1 MDVAPCPIEG
11 AQRKASAA
19 DRRTEPR
26 RGEHATRVPPGPNL
40 RGQGATIPERRAPRR
55 IPDVDRG
62 PRGWVPRHRGPLP
75 RCERGNGPRSCWC
88 RRRAG
93 RCPRAGAG
101 RSAGHGR
108 HRRTVASMVKRR
120 AELACS
126 SLGGQAATCPGD
138 PGHITAPQ
146 GSLPAP
152 RPGEAHPR
160 RPHPA
165 RRPPQPRPGRP
176 QAPTATTP
184 MFHRCRPDDTDV
196 PSMLLRPH
204 RWSARPAPLRSQA
217 HHRLDGQPAGRLGV
231 GTVGVRPSGG
241 PRVHSSNRSRG
252 RTKELRSP
260 APIEGNAPTL
270 PAV

>member
-120 AELACS
+120 AELARS

-138 PGHITAPQ
+138 PWAHHGAARFDSAPC
-146 GSLPAP
+146 
-152 RPGEAHPR
+152 PGEAHPPRPIRPAGLRSPARAGR
-160 RPHPA
+160 RP
-165 RRPPQPRPGRP
+165 RP
-176 QAPTATTP
+176 QRHRCSIDAALTTP
-184 MFHRCRPDDTDV
+184 MFHRCCSDPTDG
-196 PSMLLRPH
+196 PRARRRSAHKLTIASMASRQAGWALAQL
-204 RWSARPAPLRSQA
+204 ACAPLVGRGYTHPTA
-217 HHRLDGQPAGRLGV
+217 VAAGRK
-231 GTVGVRPSGG
+231 SFG
-241 PRVHSSNRSRG
+241 PQ
-252 RTKELRSP
+252 P
-260 APIEGNAPTL
+260 Q
-270 PAV
+270 